1 MLDTLI
7 KALRESGASVDSD
20 SIANTLWLR
29 MAMGAHNAA
38 EKPLAQRPSEPA
50 WQEDV
55 EAPIDTST
63 STPALPATVE
73 SPPPTSPVV
82 DDIPLVPTAAS
93 PVAGQTAALG
103 VLPSLPERAA
113 FKRAVKQLRSQH
125 RQPSQRLDERAMVRS
140 VAEDSLQALKPVFM
154 PGSRR
159 SLRLSLIR
167 ERSGT
172 NALWTQPLDEL
183 AALFHGQGTFK
194 LQREWSL
201 GEREAGAE
209 APMAVLSE
217 LDRQG
222 QPIGVERSAERIKW
236 WPGEII
242 LIASDFTSNG
252 WWDGTYLKLLRGLA
266 ARQPV
271 ALLHTLPGRLWSRT
285 WTGTPDASVSSA
297 RALVPARALDVR
309 VLHLSNAAVRDD
321 ARLAIPLVEL
331 AVQPLS
337 AWARLLMG
345 RAGSMAAILLDER
358 EPEVPAADEV
368 QEQTSP
374 PVDAKRLAMQY
385 RMASSPLARLLAQH
399 LSVTAPLSFPV
410 MRWVQQA
417 MLPHS
422 DTSHLAE
429 FVLGGLLKVQP
440 SSADTPADT
449 LTYDFIE
456 GVRPLL
462 QQGMP
467 KVLGLETQL
476 LVGRYLER
484 MHHSTLDMR
493 AVVETW
499 SDEQLHEL
507 SSEHQAF
514 AMVSRGFLER
524 IGLRPRGTS
533 STAQKPGKP
542 TPVHSTEPDPDQ
554 GSPAPKPAPPLQS
567 AQNQWT
573 RTLREPVQELQWSPF
588 DEERLAIRTF
598 SGIDLWRP
606 AHETDS
612 RTLRQQKNVASIR
625 KPTLVLYW
633 WVPAGPED
641 EGGKLEA
648 IKMIVRRLSEALM
661 ARLPGRVR
669 IKRLR
674 NPIVLNNRR
683 NPAQALLIFQTS
695 EYSRW
700 AHAQPL
706 QFTAIERFIARKNIL
721 SSCVEMG
728 AKRSAHPLIHKTIH
742 LKERDLQASGY
753 LSTSEFWA
761 KLSWLTN
768 TLCKRIQRLLP
779 TENEPIT
786 AMTWLSENQIG
797 IASHD
802 GAATTVAAL
811 NVGRKSLSGDI
822 DSGLLAFH
830 RSSIPLTHL
839 FVRPALETP
848 RGSRNEQPAAE
859 QLVCMDAQGSTYIK
873 RDREDQNA
881 PLKEVISG
889 EGIPRRPVFSPLDRR
904 WWIAGEEPRLLSP
917 STARKLHPP
926 EVPLLSI
933 CDLRKEDNV
942 HTLLHDQI
950 FAGWTLDDSVFAIT
964 AAGFLHQG
972 SIHDMRVSN
981 RTSQPLL
988 DRQPRYLNGILREAA
1003 ASADGHRF
1011 ATLTAYGR
1019 LDLWDT
1025 LSMTRLNSWQVIT
1038 ALAEVRHVRLGLSAT
1053 GQRIA
1058 FSDGRTVRVF
1068 EEPLSAISDSRWM
1081 RQVLWV
1087 DDRPGNNEWER
1098 HALASQQVR
1107 CTLALSTDEAL
1118 ETLEKRRFAVI
1129 ISDMGR
1135 REGSAEGYVLLKAL
1149 REAGNLTP
1157 YFIYASSDLPEHHDL
1172 ALQNGAQGST
1182 SKSDKLLRWV
1192 MECIDG
1198 PSVKA

>member
-1 MLDTLI
+1 MLDKLI
-7 KALRESGASVDSD
+7 KVLRESGASVDSD
-20 SIANTLWLR
+20 SIADTLWLR
-29 MAMGAHNAA
+29 MVMGVDEAA
-38 EKPLAQRPSEPA
+38 QKPSAQRPRERA
-50 WQEDV
+50 WQEGVDV
-55 EAPIDTST
+55 LIETPPG
-63 STPALPATVE
+63 TPAPPAEVE
-73 SPPPTSPVV
+73 SPPLTSLIV
-82 DDIPLVPTAAS
+82 DDIPLVPS
-93 PVAGQTAALG
+93 PTNLVAGETAALG
-103 VLPSLPERAA
+103 VLPSLSERAA
-113 FKRAVKQLRSQH
+113 FKRAVKQLRSQL

-140 VAEDSLQALKPVFM
+140 IAEEGLQALKPVFM

-183 AALFHGQGTFK
+183 AALFQGQSTFK

-201 GEREAGAE
+201 GERETGAA

-217 LDRQG
+217 VDRQG
-222 QPIGVERSAERIKW
+222 QPIGTERSAARIKW

-252 WWDGTYLKLLRGLA
+252 WWDGTYLKLLRSLA

-285 WTGTPDASVSSA
+285 WTGTPDASVSGA
-297 RALVPARALDVR
+297 RALVAARALDVR
-309 VLHLSNAAVRDD
+309 VPHFSNSAVRDD
-321 ARLAIPLVEL
+321 ARLAIPLIEL

-345 RAGSMAAILLDER
+345 RVGSMAAILLDER
-358 EPEVPAADEV
+358 EPEVLAADEK
-368 QEQTSP
+368 QEQAP
-374 PVDAKRLAMQY
+374 PPADAKRLAMRY

-440 SSADTPADT
+440 SPADAPEDT
-449 LTYDFIE
+449 VTYDFIE

-484 MHHSTLDMR
+484 MHDSTLEMR

-514 AMVSRGFLER
+514 AIVSRGFLER
-524 IGLRPRGTS
+524 IGLRPRLDCTTVQNAERS
-533 STAQKPGKP
+533 
-542 TPVHSTEPDPDQ
+542 TPVPLAEQ
-554 GSPAPKPAPPLQS
+554 GLHQELPAPEPAPLTQP
-567 AQNQWT
+567 AQNHWI
-573 RTLREPVQELQWSPF
+573 RTLRELVQELQWSPF
-588 DEERLAIRTF
+588 DEERLAIRTI
-598 SGIDLWRP
+598 SGIHLWRP
-606 AHETDS
+606 AHETET
-612 RTLRQQKNVASIR
+612 RTLRQQKNVASI
-625 KPTLVLYW
+625 KKTTFVLYW
-633 WVPAGPED
+633 WVPAEPED
-641 EGGKLEA
+641 EGEKLET
-648 IKMIVRRLSEALM
+648 IKMIVRRVSEVLM

-674 NPIVLNNRR
+674 NPVVLNNRR

-700 AHAQPL
+700 INAQPL
-706 QFTAIERFIARKNIL
+706 QFTAIERFIRRKDIL

-728 AKRSAHPLIHKTIH
+728 AQRSVHPQVGKTVH
-742 LKERDLQASGY
+742 LKESDLLASGY
-753 LSTSEFWA
+753 LSTSPFWA
-761 KLSWLTN
+761 KLGSLTDE
-768 TLCKRIQRLLP
+768 LCKSMQRMLP
-779 TENEPIT
+779 PANEPIT

-802 GAATTVAAL
+802 GAATTVVAL
-811 NVGRKSLSGDI
+811 NVGRKNLSGDI
-822 DSGLLAFH
+822 DSGLLVVH

-839 FVRPALETP
+839 FVRPALETS
-848 RGSRNEQPAAE
+848 RGSRHEQRGAE
-859 QLVCMDAQGSTYIK
+859 QLVCMDSQGSAYVK
-873 RDREDQNA
+873 RDLAEQNA
-881 PLKEVISG
+881 RLKEVISG
-889 EGIPRRPVFSPLDRR
+889 EGIPRRPVFSPFARR
-904 WWIAGEEPRLLSP
+904 WWVAGEEPRLLSP
-917 STARKLHPP
+917 NTAKKLHLP
-926 EVPLLSI
+926 EIPLLSI
-933 CDLRKEDNV
+933 CDPHKEDNL

-950 FAGWTLDDSVFAIT
+950 FAGWTLDDTVFAIT

-972 SIHDMRVSN
+972 SIHDMQVSSG
-981 RTSQPLL
+981 TSQPLL
-988 DRQPRYLNGILREAA
+988 DRQPLYLNGILREAT

-1025 LSMTRLNSWQVIT
+1025 LSTTLLKSWQVIT
-1038 ALAEVRHVRLGLSAT
+1038 ALAEVRHVKLGLSAT

-1058 FSDGRTVRVF
+1058 FSDGRKVRVF

-1098 HALASQQVR
+1098 QNLASQQVR

-1118 ETLEKRRFAVI
+1118 EILEKRRFAVI

-1135 REGSAEGYVLLKAL
+1135 REGSAEGYVLLKTL

-1172 ALQNGAQGST
+1172 ALHNGAQGST
-1182 SKSDKLLRWV
+1182 SKSGKLLQWV
-1192 MECIDG
+1192 MECIEV